1 MMQPIV
7 KVLCCMG
14 VIFCTLPR
22 FTSADEFKWAQQARE
37 AGPSPASKAAY
48 EKAVAKQKARNEQ
61 RQREANGEVS
71 ADKVDTAE
79 IEEKLLSRDIEA
91 AKAIV
96 EKYEWN
102 APLRHESE
110 LVIDCVENIL
120 WFYKYLNQ
128 DHDVSAAIAAYAPM
142 MQSYNNLPDEIPFSD
157 KFVKTIN
164 TSIDQAEKFI
174 EKECGQDYGQIR
186 MGMKL
191 SRVQKCV
198 GEYFLRGQTK
208 NRFGIVDEYGRGDT
222 YLFVKDGKVVAWGNY

>member
-1 MMQPIV
+1 MMQRVV
-7 KVLCCMG
+7 KVLCCVG

-22 FTSADEFKWAQQARE
+22 FTNADELKWAQRARE
-37 AGPSPASKAAY
+37 VEPSPAAKTAY
-48 EKAVAKQKARNEQ
+48 ENAVAKQKARNEQ

-71 ADKVDTAE
+71 SDKVNTAE
-79 IEEKLLSRDIEA
+79 IEEKLVSRDIEA

-96 EKYEWN
+96 GKYEWN

-110 LVIDCVENIL
+110 LVIDCIENIL
-120 WFYKYLNQ
+120 WFYTYLNQ
-128 DHDVSAAIAAYAPM
+128 DRDVSAAIAAYAPM
-142 MQSYNNLPDEIPFSD
+142 MQSYNSLPEEIPFSD

-164 TSIDQAEKFI
+164 DSIDQAEKFI

-186 MGMKL
+186 VGMKL

-208 NRFGIVDEYGRGDT
+208 SRFGTVDEYGRGDT
-222 YLFVKDGKVVAWGNY
+222 YVFVKGGKVVAWGNY